1 MRIAIIVIIG
11 IFAYLIVFIPGYLF
25 IVPDETE
32 KLSDNKTSVQ
42 LQADSSAVKSSEQPI
57 ANPGDAPPAKRI
69 FTFWNSTF
77 LYFH

>member
-11 IFAYLIVFIPGYLF
+11 LFAYLIIFIPGYFF

-42 LQADSSAVKSSEQPI
+42 LQADSSAVKSSEQPLT
-57 ANPGDAPPAKRI
+57 NPGDAPPPK
-69 FTFWNSTF
+69 
-77 LYFH
+77 

>member
-11 IFAYLIVFIPGYLF
+11 IFAYLIVFIPGIFL

-42 LQADSSAVKSSEQPI
+42 LQADSTTEKSSQQPI
-57 ANPGDAPPAKRI
+57 ENPGDAPPPK
-69 FTFWNSTF
+69 
-77 LYFH
+77 

>member
-11 IFAYLIVFIPGYLF
+11 IFAYLIVFIPGFFL

-42 LQADSSAVKSSEQPI
+42 LQADSTAEKSSKQPI
-57 ANPGDAPPAKRI
+57 VNPGDAPPPK
-69 FTFWNSTF
+69 
-77 LYFH
+77 

>member
-11 IFAYLIVFIPGYLF
+11 IFAYLLVLIPGYYF

-42 LQADSSAVKSSEQPI
+42 LKVDSTAGKSSEQPI
-57 ANPGDAPPAKRI
+57 VNPGDAPPPK
-69 FTFWNSTF
+69 
-77 LYFH
+77 